1 MNDGRGREED
11 LRAFQLKL
19 GYEFKDAELLHE
31 ALTHS
36 SYAHENNCPY
46 NERLEFLGDA
56 VLELVTSA
64 RLFSTLPHLSEGELT
79 RLRASLVCKN
89 SLNDWAEKNGLKP
102 LLRLG
107 KSIKHPTDSMAADCV
122 EAVFGAVFRDGGYEA
137 AYEVVSRFLDS
148 KEIAGCAAEK
158 DPKTELQELLQSEGK
173 AAPVYKTVERLG
185 PDHASSF
192 KVTLTADSGLFAEAW
207 GQSIKEAET
216 NAAKAALEKLRTGN

>member
-19 GYEFKDAELLHE
+19 GYEFKDAGLLHE

-56 VLELVTSA
+56 VLELITSE
-64 RLFSTLPHLSEGELT
+64 RLFAALPNLSEGELT

-89 SLNDWAEKNGLKP
+89 SLSDWAEANGLKR

-122 EAVFGAVFRDGGYEA
+122 EALFGAVFCDGGYDA
-137 AYEVVSRFLDS
+137 AREVIARFLDT
-148 KEIAGCAAEK
+148 KETEHTAEK

-216 NAAKAALEKLRTGN
+216 KAAKAALEKLRTGN

>member
-1 MNDGRGREED
+1 MKDDNRREEE

-19 GYEFKDAELLHE
+19 GYEFKNAELLHE

-36 SYAHENNCPY
+36 SYAHENNCAY

-64 RLFSTLPHLSEGELT
+64 RLFDACPSYKEGELT
-79 RLRASLVCKN
+79 RLRANLVCKN

-107 KSIKHPTDSMAADCV
+107 KSIKQPTDSMAADCV
-122 EAVFGAVFRDGGYEA
+122 EALFGAVFRDGGYEA
-137 AYEVVSRFLDS
+137 AREVVSRFLDS
-148 KEIAGCAAEK
+148 KEIAGRATEK
-158 DPKTELQELLQSEGK
+158 DPKTELQEYLQSEGK
-173 AAPVYKTVERLG
+173 AAPQYKTVERRG

-192 KVTLTADSGLFAEAW
+192 KVSLSAEGGLFAEAW
-207 GQSIKEAET
+207 GPSIKEAEIK
-216 NAAKAALEKLRTGN
+216 AARAALEKLRR